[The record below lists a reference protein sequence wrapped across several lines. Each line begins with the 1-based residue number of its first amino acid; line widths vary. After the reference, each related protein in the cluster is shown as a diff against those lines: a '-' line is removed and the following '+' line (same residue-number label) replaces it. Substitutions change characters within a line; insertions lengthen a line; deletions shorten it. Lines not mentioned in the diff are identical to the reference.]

1 MRGLKGKAY
10 RILLGLFAAAILFAG
25 GYYAGKS
32 SVKPLESDTFYAVIE
47 EIRDSELV
55 VQGLEMN
62 DINKRGRFQF
72 RITEETE
79 VSWRGIPIT
88 LSDLQKGDLI
98 SITYTGLIQEIS
110 PAVILDV
117 TKVQALGDELEE
129 RDIR

>member
-1 MRGLKGKAY
+1 MRGFTRKIY
-10 RILLGLFAAAILFAG
+10 QILLGLFAAAILFAG

-55 VQGLEMN
+55 VQGLEIN
-62 DINKRGRFQF
+62 DINKRWRFQF
-72 RITEETE
+72 RITGETE
-79 VSWRGIPIT
+79 LSWRGVPIT
-88 LSDLQKGDLI
+88 LEDLQKGDLI

-117 TKVQALGDELEE
+117 TKVQVLGDELEG
-129 RDIR
+129 RTIR

>member
-1 MRGLKGKAY
+1 MP
-10 RILLGLFAAAILFAG
+10 
-25 GYYAGKS
+25 GKS
-32 SVKPLESDTFYAVIE
+32 SVKPLESETCYAVIE

-72 RITEETE
+72 HITEETE

-129 RDIR
+129 RSIR